1 MKKSST
7 FAVLSIL
14 AFIALSITGT
24 DSTFG
29 ATPQPIQWALS
40 ASVGNHLPL
49 KKGAAVTAHI
59 HAAIQP
65 GWHVYAMD
73 QKPGGPIAARIAV
86 PLDQAFVLD
95 GDIDQSTPIKVH
107 DPNFNM
113 ETRFFKNE
121 ASFSVPLTA
130 TKAGSPKLSIDVR
143 YQACDDSIC
152 LPPTT
157 AHLSAIVTH

>member
-1 MKKSST
+1 
-7 FAVLSIL
+7 
-14 AFIALSITGT
+14 
-24 DSTFG
+24 
-29 ATPQPIQWALS
+29 
-40 ASVGNHLPL
+40 
-49 KKGAAVTAHI
+49 VTAHI
-59 HAAIQP
+59 HAAIQL

-73 QKPGGPIAARIAV
+73 QKPGGPIAARIVV
-86 PLDQAFVLD
+86 PLDQAFALT
-95 GDIDQSTPIKVH
+95 GDIDQSAPIKVH

-130 TKAGSPKLSIDVR
+130 TKAGSPNLSIDVR

-157 AHLSAIVTH
+157 VHLSTIVKR

>member
-1 MKKSST
+1 MKKSCT
-7 FAVLSIL
+7 FAVFSVLAFVPLSI
-14 AFIALSITGT
+14 AGS
-24 DSTFG
+24 DSAFG
-29 ATPQPIQWALS
+29 ATPQPVEWTLS
-40 ASVGNHLPL
+40 ASLQNHLPI

-59 HAAIQP
+59 HATIQP

-86 PLDQAFVLD
+86 PPDQAFVLD
-95 GDIDQSTPIKVH
+95 GDIDQSAPIKVH
-107 DPNFNM
+107 DPNFDM

-130 TKAGSPKLSIDVR
+130 IKAGSPKLSIDVR

-157 AHLSAIVTH
+157 AHLSTIVTH